1 MEAGRSSGL
10 FRLWGSETARDQWT
24 RYRDDYRLHLLSEQ
38 GRTRTTTDTY
48 LYHVGVFS
56 RWCQR
61 EHTTLSRATN
71 KHLLRYYAES
81 LENRARSTAV
91 GRILALRS
99 FYRWLITQRVRKG
112 DPTAGISARR
122 GKQEPPPPYTESEL
136 RALLDA
142 CLWERDR
149 VLLLLLIG
157 TACRREEV
165 LRLRTADIDWRHRE
179 LRIHGKGNKERR
191 VAPGERAM
199 RSLRGFVNGQTGHIW
214 FTQAGEELTGHRLYL
229 NLQDI
234 ARRARVTAATVHR
247 FRVTAANNFL
257 ADGMKLDELQQV
269 MGHAD
274 IKTTAHYASFTVTR
288 RALIQQARL
297 SMADRL

>member
-1 MEAGRSSGL
+1 M
-10 FRLWGSETARDQWT
+10 

-38 GRTRTTTDTY
+38 GRTKTTTDTY

-56 RWCQR
+56 KWCQQER
-61 EHTTLSRATN
+61 TTLSRATN

-81 LENRARSTAV
+81 LTNRARSTAV

-99 FYRWLITQRVRKG
+99 FYRWLITQGVRKG

-122 GKQEPPPPYTESEL
+122 GKQEPPPPYTDSEL
-136 RALLDA
+136 RAMLDA

-149 VLLLLLIG
+149 TLLLLLIG
-157 TACRREEV
+157 TACRREEI
-165 LRLRTADIDWRHRE
+165 LILRTADIDWRHGE
-179 LRIHGKGNKERR
+179 LRIHGKGMKERR

-199 RSLRGFVNGQTGHIW
+199 RSLRGFMNGQVGHIW
-214 FTQAGEELTGHRLYL
+214 FTQPGTEMTGHRLYL

-234 ARRARVTAATVHR
+234 AKRARVMGATVHR
-247 FRVTAANNFL
+247 FRVTAANNYL
-257 ADGMKLDELQQV
+257 AAGMALDELQLV

-274 IKTTAHYASFTVTR
+274 IKTTAHYASYTVTR
-288 RALIQQARL
+288 RALAQQARL
-297 SMADRL
+297 SLADRL